1 MPRSRL
7 QKSRHCAVSMASL
20 LVQANNH
27 GALNLEMVRDEAHLA
42 GLYEIY
48 YNEQSRVISFAAT
61 DDHSSPVRVNVY
73 YTTGTSALASRTRTR
88 ARRSSFVATSTCR
101 RSQSSSGSRACTRG
115 PATIAASASGVRPAP
130 CVRTWRRQSPSA
142 AATYPSA
149 VAVPTSSSSEA
160 AETP

>member
-1 MPRSRL
+1 
-7 QKSRHCAVSMASL
+7 MAAL

-48 YNEQSRVISFAAT
+48 YNEQSRVVSFAST

-115 PATIAASASGVRPAP
+115 PATTAALTIQPNKRNHSTRKLSSQRSIQKMRKLSFEFKRSASR
-130 CVRTWRRQSPSA
+130 RRQTRWTRSLLRASLA
-142 AATYPSA
+142 A
-149 VAVPTSSSSEA
+149 
-160 AETP
+160 